1 MMRLLLAITVL
12 GALYGQEEIQGP
24 PLWAIQGIA
33 WVETRSYWDVDGK
46 FHYADR
52 RIGSAHEYGP
62 FQCRYS
68 AFVIVARAGE
78 RFEDLRRDPAYA
90 CEIAGRL
97 LVYLYG
103 KTGSWAM
110 AVRGYNCGL
119 SAAKGRSGDQYLQA
133 VKLAGLQRLYSQ
145 GEIQ

>member
-1 MMRLLLAITVL
+1 MKLIFALLLSVS
-12 GALYGQEEIQGP
+12 LYAQQEIQGP

-52 RIGSAHEYGP
+52 RIGSAREYGP

-68 AFVIVARAGE
+68 AFALVARAGE

-90 CEIAGRL
+90 CEIAARL
-97 LVYLYG
+97 LVYLYR
-103 KTGSWAM
+103 KTGSWTM

-119 SAAKGRSGDQYLQA
+119 SAAKGRSADQYLQA
-133 VKLAGLQRLYSQ
+133 VKLAGLQRLYSK
-145 GEIQ
+145 GEVQ